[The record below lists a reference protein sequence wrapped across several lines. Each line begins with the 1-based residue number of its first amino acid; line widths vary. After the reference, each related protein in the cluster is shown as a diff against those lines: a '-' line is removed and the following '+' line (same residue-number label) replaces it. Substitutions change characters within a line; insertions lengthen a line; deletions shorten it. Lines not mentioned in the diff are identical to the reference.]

1 MPRNYLQC
9 VTSRGLCTET
19 RKCSIRLWG
28 RECFLFS
35 RRSVP
40 AKDTP
45 RLMQSVSGYLSRYQ
59 SSRDMKQIIDYNL
72 VLRLRTR
79 GAMPPWRVQE
89 RLYLF
94 MKKEC
99 SSSFLHISR
108 ICAPARSSN
117 RETAALTLLLSPF
130 PCFSTGITYI
140 YRLVVACWVHQL
152 WGAFAKFR
160 KATISFVMS
169 VCLSVRMD

>member
-1 MPRNYLQC
+1 VPRNDLQC

-19 RKCSIRLWG
+19 RKCSICLWG

-35 RRSVP
+35 RRSIP

-59 SSRDMKQIIDYNL
+59 SSRDMKQIIDYHL

-79 GAMPPWRVQE
+79 GAMPPFTHTSSWRVQE

-94 MKKEC
+94 MKKEW
-99 SSSFLHISR
+99 SSSFLYIST

-117 RETAALTLLLSPF
+117 RERESSTDSSSVT
-130 PCFSTGITYI
+130 FSVFLHRDYI
-140 YRLVVACWVHQL
+140 YRLVVAC
-152 WGAFAKFR
+152 
-160 KATISFVMS
+160 
-169 VCLSVRMD
+169 